1 MVKGTSLSV
10 THLRMKRRRN
20 EKRMKGNEIA
30 GDEDEDVIGRKGNLW
45 TEHTYGECKRIEMN

>member
-1 MVKGTSLSV
+1 MFDADGKRYV

-20 EKRMKGNEIA
+20 EKRMKGNEIT

-45 TEHTYGECKRIEMN
+45 TEHTYGECK